1 MLRCGW
7 HSVYLE
13 NPGNSFLFLRSEQKL
28 AKLPCRRIL
37 LSQTV
42 EEAFEAGCGISGT
55 VDSTYLNV
63 SRWCQDLL
71 VEMGVP
77 LDLIEEK
84 LLVTQTGKRLLEWEN
99 WENTTTREENGGEWQ
114 RMEENGTDWLSLL
127 IHKGKAENEKLD
139 KFSVALQGKI
149 FEQGNLLES
158 EMVLEEFI
166 CEKPATT
173 QHLEVTLASVTYNE
187 VKPSMSFPGLSRQVV
202 KSSSRGQIVA
212 CSGCNVKAW
221 IPNTSC
227 TRKRWRL
234 RSKLGREDFK
244 NNVKQLAVADYLC
257 N

>member
-1 MLRCGW
+1 M
-7 HSVYLE
+7 YLE

-42 EEAFEAGCGISGT
+42 EEAFEAGCGISGA
-55 VDSTYLNV
+55 VDSTYLNL

-99 WENTTTREENGGEWQ
+99 WENTSTREEN
-114 RMEENGTDWLSLL
+114 RTDWLSLL

-149 FEQGNLLES
+149 FEQGHLSEQRWSLRNSSVKNLRQLS
-158 EMVLEEFI
+158 TLRWLW
-166 CEKPATT
+166 PLSHTT
-173 QHLEVTLASVTYNE
+173 KWN
-187 VKPSMSFPGLSRQVV
+187 
-202 KSSSRGQIVA
+202 
-212 CSGCNVKAW
+212 
-221 IPNTSC
+221 
-227 TRKRWRL
+227 L
-234 RSKLGREDFK
+234 RCPF
-244 NNVKQLAVADYLC
+244 QA
-257 N
+257 